1 MSWAAPAFRWAG
13 VRRDAA
19 QGRPTVEVPAELS
32 ALGDRERVLLEAR
45 LAWRCGASAVH
56 VAPAGRATVVL
67 VDVPGERVDAA
78 FRAAADAAI
87 ASVAADAAAGWTA
100 ADELEHHG
108 PFSWDAAGAARARPS
123 GGAGTGPT
131 PDVAERHVA

>member
-32 ALGDRERVLLEAR
+32 ALGDRERALLEAR
-45 LAWRCGASAVH
+45 LAWRCGASAVQ
-56 VAPAGRATVVL
+56 VAPAGRAAVVF
-67 VDVPGERVDAA
+67 VDVADDRVDAA
-78 FRAAADAAI
+78 LRSAADAAI

-100 ADELEHHG
+100 ADEREHHG
-108 PFSWDAAGAARARPS
+108 PFSWDAAGAAPRRPS
-123 GGAGTGPT
+123 GGAGAGTA
-131 PDVAERHVA
+131 PDVARRHVV